1 MVLLPKCNNLK
12 EKNTNSAL
20 NQNNNMW
27 KLIKNPMGL
36 YLLWIIL
43 LLVFCLIGIPVLSIG
58 SPGGDQ
64 ITFMLLART
73 ADVAVAGFIII
84 SSLSPIVYWNWYKK
98 YMFIPLLIPLLVVIL
113 LVWWMIHIYISNG
126 YYFAW

>member
-1 MVLLPKCNNLK
+1 
-12 EKNTNSAL
+12 
-20 NQNNNMW
+20 
-27 KLIKNPMGL
+27 MGL